1 MPGGQSPEQLRTHAI
16 GALLTATGPKPRVA
30 VAFSGGLDSTA
41 LAHMLVA
48 RRRQLG
54 GLRLIYVDHGLQAAS
69 REWSRH
75 CARQAR
81 AWRVPL
87 VVREARVV
95 VQRGDSPEAAARD
108 ARYAQL
114 REALQPGEVL
124 VTAQH
129 LDDQAET
136 FLLQLFRG
144 AGVAGLAAMP
154 PRARFFQGWIARP
167 LLDHSRLEIENY
179 ARHHRLE
186 WVEDPSNQS
195 EQFGRNFLRLRVM
208 PLLREKWPGVDQ
220 TIARAARHVA
230 DAHALLDA
238 TANRDLLSAA
248 DGDGLDVAALRR
260 LPADRRRNA
269 LRTFIARAGVELP
282 STVQLK
288 EISGSLLT
296 ARPDAQPRVDWSGG
310 SVRRRGG
317 RLELQVKSRPA
328 HAPRL
333 ETPSK
338 SWTKSWTKSWNWRDH
353 REFILNDAGDMLA
366 LVDDAAGAIDLDK
379 LPRVV
384 ELRARQGGETLRPGP
399 RARTQALK
407 KLLQAAKLTIEQRAA
422 LPLLFAGEG
431 PKGRL
436 KARLIAVGDRW
447 LDASVSATVKSRRRA
462 RLVWRRRGND

>member
-1 MPGGQSPEQLRTHAI
+1 MPGGGLSPDSLRKHAMD
-16 GALLTATGPKPRVA
+16 ALLIVTGPKPRVA

-54 GLRLIYVDHGLQAAS
+54 GLRLIHVDHGLQAAS
-69 REWSRH
+69 RAWSRH

-87 VVREARVV
+87 VVREARVLV
-95 VQRGDSPEAAARD
+95 KRGDSPEAAARD

-114 REALQPGEVL
+114 REVLQPGEVL

-144 AGVAGLAAMP
+144 SGVAGLAAMP
-154 PRARFFQGWIARP
+154 RRARFSNGWIARP
-167 LLDHSRLEIENY
+167 LLDHSRAEIETY

-195 EQFGRNFLRLRVM
+195 ERFGRNFLRHRIM

-220 TIARAARHVA
+220 TIARAARHMAEA
-230 DAHALLDA
+230 DALLDA
-238 TANRDLLSAA
+238 TANRDLMLAA
-248 DGDGLDVAALRR
+248 DGDGLEVAALRR
-260 LPADRRRNA
+260 LPAARRRNA
-269 LRTFIARAGVELP
+269 LRVFIARAGLELP
-282 STVQLK
+282 STMQLK
-288 EISGSLLT
+288 EISGSLLR
-296 ARPDAQPRVDWSGG
+296 ARPDAQPQVDWRGG
-310 SVRRRGG
+310 RVRRRGG
-317 RLELQVKSRPA
+317 RIELQVKSRSA
-328 HAPRL
+328 QAPRL
-333 ETPSK
+333 EPSK
-338 SWTKSWTKSWNWRDH
+338 SSPKSWNWRDH
-353 REFILNDAGDMLA
+353 REFILNDSGDLLA

-379 LPRVV
+379 LPRVL

-422 LPLLFAGEG
+422 LPLLFAGEV
-431 PKGRL
+431 PKGRS
-436 KARLIAVGDRW
+436 KSKLIAAGDRW

-462 RLVWRRRGND
+462 RLVWRRLDKD